1 MLNSDF
7 IVSIITIVVPLGEIL
22 GIIAAVHAIMNVRTS
37 QGAIAWAISLV
48 TFPWLALILYAIFG
62 RNKFKGYVL
71 LRSSRDEAIHH
82 ISEDIIRKATE
93 NRLIREGI
101 SESETALTRLADLP
115 ITRYNKSQLLV
126 DGDETFRAIFEG
138 IDSAKDYILVQF
150 FIVKDD
156 GLGRELQSRLIQ
168 KARENIRIYFLYDEI
183 GCHKLPRR
191 YTQEMENEGIVT
203 STFHTTKG
211 KTNRFQLNFRNHR
224 KIVVIDGKTAYV
236 GGHNVGDEYV
246 SKKPKFGAW
255 RDTHVKV
262 EGPIV
267 KAIQFCFIE
276 DWYWAKTSIPD
287 LNWEFRKAENGSEET
302 LMIASGPAD
311 ALDTCGLMFVQ
322 AINAARERIWI
333 ASPYFVPDQQILS
346 ALKLAALR
354 GVDVRILLPQK
365 PDHRTVYLASFSYYK
380 NTLPLGIKLYRYTAG
395 FMHQKVFLVDSTCAA
410 VGTANLDNRSF
421 RLHFELTLL
430 NYDSTFI
437 EKVEDMLL
445 KDFSLS
451 RAVKLAE
458 YTERSF
464 FFKLVVRLTR
474 LLEPVL

>member
-1 MLNSDF
+1 MLNGDF
-7 IVSIITIVVPLGEIL
+7 MVSIITIVVPLGEIL

-71 LRSSRDEAIHH
+71 LRSSKDEAIHH
-82 ISEDIIRKATE
+82 VSEDIIRKATE

-101 SESETALTRLADLP
+101 SEYETALTRLADLP

-191 YTQEMENEGIVT
+191 YIQEMEKEGIVI
-203 STFHTTKG
+203 SAFHTTKG

-246 SKKPKFGAW
+246 SKNPKFGAW

-365 PDHRTVYLASFSYYK
+365 PDHLTVYLASFSYYQD
-380 NTLPLGIKLYRYTAG
+380 TLPLGIKLYRYTAG

-445 KDFSLS
+445 KDFSRS

-464 FFKLVVRLTR
+464 FFKLAVRFTR